1 MKEPIT
7 KVKRNYGIDM
17 LRLVAMFFVVICHV
31 LGHGGVMKN
40 ATGYNYSVSSLLQ
53 IVAYC
58 AVNCYAIISGYV
70 GYKEEDNYH
79 YTKYLKFWIPVFF
92 YSVGITIIFYVIN
105 SGSVGIKEIIWAFFP
120 VTTYEYWYVNAYTAL
135 FFLIPWINRL
145 IQNIT
150 EKELNRL
157 IFVLFMFFSVYLTF
171 STWFADT
178 FTLGGGYDFAWLIIL
193 YIAGAWIKKN
203 KINEKWRVS
212 FWITMITI
220 CIAATW
226 LWETFAPVAKRL
238 FVSYISVTI
247 VLMAVGMVAIF
258 SRLQLSSRMISIVRF
273 FSPAAFGVY
282 LIHSQTWIWRE
293 LMSDRF
299 SWIANYK
306 VYTLPFIV
314 VGCAGGIF
322 IICLLIEKLR
332 LVLFEVLKINR
343 LIQIL
348 ERRLESVLNNCFIK
362 IGG

>member
-1 MKEPIT
+1 
-7 KVKRNYGIDM
+7 
-17 LRLVAMFFVVICHV
+17 
-31 LGHGGVMKN
+31 
-40 ATGYNYSVSSLLQ
+40 
-53 IVAYC
+53 
-58 AVNCYAIISGYV
+58 
-70 GYKEEDNYH
+70 
-79 YTKYLKFWIPVFF
+79 
-92 YSVGITIIFYVIN
+92 
-105 SGSVGIKEIIWAFFP
+105 
-120 VTTYEYWYVNAYTAL
+120 
-135 FFLIPWINRL
+135 
-145 IQNIT
+145 
-150 EKELNRL
+150 
-157 IFVLFMFFSVYLTF
+157 
-171 STWFADT
+171 
-178 FTLGGGYDFAWLIIL
+178 
-193 YIAGAWIKKN
+193 
-203 KINEKWRVS
+203 
-212 FWITMITI
+212 MITI

-247 VLMAVGMVAIF
+247 VFMAVGMVAIF

-348 ERRLESVLNNCFIK
+348 ERRLESVLNNCFNK
-362 IGG
+362 IGGLGMK